1 MKKFLL
7 FLLFIYQSIA
17 NAQMQVIVIDENS
30 LSYDLNSSKYE
41 NSSSKYE
48 NSSSKYEN
56 SESKY
61 ENSSAKYENSPAK
74 YENSSGK
81 NRLITSEGAWVGY
94 AVYTDYGLL
103 NIFNS
108 TGVRFGYVP
117 AGGHTQ
123 SIFLSSQS
131 QWCGTLGVISGR
143 PVVGLTRSCY
153 FQLISKR

>member
-1 MKKFLL
+1 MKYLL
-7 FLLFIYQSIA
+7 FFLLFIYQSIG

-30 LSYDLNSSKYE
+30 LPYDLNSSKYENSNSKYENSNSKYENSESKYENSPSKYE

-48 NSSSKYEN
+48 NSN
-56 SESKY
+56 
-61 ENSSAKYENSPAK
+61 
-74 YENSSGK
+74 GK
-81 NRLITSEGAWVGY
+81 NRLLTSEGTWAGY

-108 TGVRFGYVP
+108 SGVRFGYVP

-123 SIFLSSQS
+123 SIILSSQS
-131 QWCGTLGVISGR
+131 QCCGTLGVISGK